1 MVVLISGGEGGGG
14 DVDYNRTEKAIQ
26 KKPSFKTLYNIE
38 FISI

>member
-1 MVVLISGGEGGGG
+1 MVVLISGGGGGG